1 MKKIFFVL
9 AMVCLGVVSFGQTQ
23 YTSFNYK
30 LYKMGFK
37 APSDFKVVKN
47 TTTEFSINST
57 ERGLTFFLRP
67 IKEDA
72 SIDISDAVEL
82 AKMGMTSINAQY
94 TNVTNVD
101 ESAVILSG
109 GLSGYWMNGTAN
121 DGVTKIN
128 FWSMGVY
135 NASGSMQ
142 FYGIATYPV
151 DRRSTTNYDVC
162 RRILQSMQV
171 IP

>member
-1 MKKIFFVL
+1 
-9 AMVCLGVVSFGQTQ
+9 
-23 YTSFNYK
+23 
-30 LYKMGFK
+30 MGFK

-67 IKEDA
+67 VKEDA
-72 SIDISDAVEL
+72 SIDVSDAVEL

-109 GLSGYWMNGTAN
+109 GLSGYWMNGTAT
-121 DGVTKIN
+121 DGATKIN

-135 NASGSMQ
+135 NASSTMQ
-142 FYGIATYPV
+142 FYGIAIFPV
-151 DRRSTTNYDVC
+151 DRRSTTNGDIC